1 MLYPVELTRDTNGQ
15 ILATVPDVPEVAAV
29 GDDEAGALRETV
41 DALETA
47 LDFYFDDRRPVPMPS
62 KAKRGQATVA
72 LPALATSKVLL
83 HNEMV
88 AQNVRKAELARRMHI
103 APPNVERI
111 FNLKH
116 NTKIETVEAA
126 LAVLGKHL
134 EVRVA

>member
-1 MLYPVELTRDTNGQ
+1 MLYPVNLTKDTNGQ
-15 ILATVPDVPEVAAV
+15 FLATVPDVPEVAAV
-29 GDDEAGALRETV
+29 GGNEAEALRDTV
-41 DALETA
+41 HALETA
-47 LDFYFDDRRPVPMPS
+47 LDFYFDDRRPVPLPS
-62 KAKRGQATVA
+62 KAKRGQATVS
-72 LPALATSKVLL
+72 LPAMVASKVLL

-126 LAVLGKHL
+126 LAALGKHL